1 MQALAVSAPQDLIKV
16 LTNEATEN
24 YLGSVTLLKQL
35 TVAAVSTVVYFKDA
49 FPEDS
54 YNIEKFRELKL
65 RILKM
70 KCRDESAQFLSTALI
85 NAFDAFDKKYLHR
98 LALCFYDDECRPE
111 NLVDYHIFEY
121 TYHEAGASLR
131 VRSGRGNGGPERRGL
146 DDKAYAMLQ
155 SCTIINNG
163 FQKKLPASFDISLRL
178 YYNEAAPEDYQAP
191 GFHCGDEFEE
201 HLSQVDMST
210 YLLGEVETPYHGFRV
225 TSCFKENLGSSH
237 EAIASQNPPLM
248 TQTQDV
254 PVTSSLAG
262 YAVSEGAVRCP
273 CGLDRADLPRD
284 VTSLITCD
292 YCKTQQHAA
301 CFGLLRGGG
310 GGGGGGGVG
319 GGHCCARCADAEA
332 ARRPTCP
339 RLAKLDN
346 KKRESQCAVRLML
359 AWCGARGAVSSAPLC
374 ALGLAQ
380 RYVLRLLQYLRAKH
394 VLAHDDWNVPQKVN
408 EPRLREVMASFFSD
422 LKPGVV
428 ERLLEE
434 TLASQESRS
443 DSAPEVLSPSQMAS
457 LREATSV
464 GRVVE
469 LHSPV
474 PAGELLQQYRDAL
487 TPTLKDESL
496 ADTLAGFGLARNKRK
511 LEPDT
516 TTLRSKVKSKR
527 CRSTFE

>member
-254 PVTSSLAG
+254 PVSSSLAG

-284 VTSLITCD
+284 VTSLITCE

-301 CFGLLRGGG
+301 CFGLLRD
-310 GGGGGGGVG
+310 VM
-319 GGHCCARCADAEA
+319 CQ
-332 ARRPTCP
+332 
-339 RLAKLDN
+339 
-346 KKRESQCAVRLML
+346 SQCAVRLML

-527 CRSTFE
+527 SRSTFE